1 MSFLSLV
8 LLYEPISDLVVFLFP
23 DFDGDAISMAF
34 ACFVGVCSLV
44 VLYKIVYLMI
54 DTAKEKYEYK
64 GKSKR

>member
-34 ACFVGVCSLV
+34 AMLCWSLLSGCS
-44 VLYKIVYLMI
+44 I
-54 DTAKEKYEYK
+54 
-64 GKSKR
+64 